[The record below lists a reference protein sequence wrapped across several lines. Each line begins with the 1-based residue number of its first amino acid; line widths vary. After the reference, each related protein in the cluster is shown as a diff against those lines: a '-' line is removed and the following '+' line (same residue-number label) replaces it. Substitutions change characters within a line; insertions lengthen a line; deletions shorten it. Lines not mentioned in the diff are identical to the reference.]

1 MIKSMTGYG
10 KAQLEHEA
18 YEAAVEIKTL
28 NSKYLDVGLRLPRVF
43 SDREIEVRSL
53 LTDKIKRGKVA
64 LAIEFTGN
72 AGAQVDTNINKE
84 VFKAYY
90 YAYKALKDEL
100 NDNSNDIFRLAA
112 LAPDVMQG
120 SARESIDENIWAE
133 VRKVI
138 VEALSRCDAFRQ
150 QEGAVLEAD
159 MLASIKNIERW
170 LEKIKEQVPERN
182 SKMRDRL
189 RNQFAELETEIVD
202 KNRFEQELI
211 YYIEKLDI
219 NEEIV
224 RLTNHLYYFTEV
236 LKEPESNG
244 KKLGFVSQE
253 IGREI
258 NTIGS
263 KANDATIQQYVVG
276 MKEELEKIKEQ
287 ALNIL

>member
-10 KAQLEHEA
+10 KAQLEHNA
-18 YEAAVEIKTL
+18 YEATAEIKTL

-43 SDREIEVRSL
+43 SDREIEIRSL
-53 LTDKIKRGKVA
+53 LAEKIKRGKVS
-64 LAIEFTGN
+64 LAIEFTGS
-72 AGAQVDTNINKE
+72 AGLHVEANINKD

-90 YAYKALKDEL
+90 GVYKALKDEL
-100 NDNSNDIFRLAA
+100 NDPSNDIFRLAA
-112 LAPDVMQG
+112 LAPDVMQS
-120 SARESIDENIWAE
+120 SAPETVDENIWAE
-133 VRKVI
+133 VRQVVI
-138 VEALSRCDAFRQ
+138 EALDRCDAFRQ
-150 QEGAVLEAD
+150 QEGSALETD
-159 MLASIKNIERW
+159 LIASINNIGLW

-182 SKMRDRL
+182 AKMRDKL
-189 RNQFAELETEIVD
+189 NSQFTELETEIVD

-211 YYIEKLDI
+211 YYIEKLDV

-224 RLTNHLYYFTEV
+224 RLTNHLQYFMEI
-236 LKEPESNG
+236 LKDAESNG

-263 KANDATIQQYVVG
+263 KANDATIQRYVVG

-287 ALNIL
+287 TLNIL

>member
-10 KAQLEHEA
+10 KAQLEHDA
-18 YEAAVEIKTL
+18 YEATAEIKTL

-53 LTDKIKRGKVA
+53 LAEKIKRGKVS
-64 LAIEFTGN
+64 LAIEFTGS
-72 AGAQVDTNINKE
+72 AGAQIEANINQE

-90 YAYKALKDEL
+90 RVYKALKDEL
-100 NDNSNDIFRLAA
+100 KDTSNDIFRLAA

-120 SARESIDENIWAE
+120 STQEAVDENIWAE
-133 VRKVI
+133 VREVI
-138 VEALSRCDAFRQ
+138 IAALDRCDAFRQ
-150 QEGAVLEAD
+150 QEGAALEAD
-159 MLASIKNIERW
+159 LVACISNITLW
-170 LEKIKEQVPERN
+170 LDKIKEQVPERN
-182 SKMRDRL
+182 AKMRDRL
-189 RNQFAELETEIVD
+189 RNQFAELEAEIMD

-211 YYIEKLDI
+211 YYIEKLDV

-224 RLTNHLYYFTEV
+224 RLTNHLQYFVEI
-236 LKEPESNG
+236 LKDAESNG

-263 KANDATIQQYVVG
+263 KANDATIQRYVVG

-287 ALNIL
+287 TLNIL